1 MDFRWVRG
9 HAICTKDVT
18 KELKVA
24 LAVLALELVQG
35 QTSFTKALEYCRECL
50 VVVLLSLAKDEDVV
64 ADVDCARDA
73 VQSLADC
80 VLEYFC
86 STRYSEIESLV
97 AHEPKVGAEG
107 GNVDLDSGASSSWF

>member
-18 KELKVA
+18 KELKAA

-35 QTSFTKALEYCRECL
+35 QTSFTKALEYCCECL

-73 VQSLADC
+73 SSNIEADRPP
-80 VLEYFC
+80 F
-86 STRYSEIESLV
+86 
-97 AHEPKVGAEG
+97 
-107 GNVDLDSGASSSWF
+107 